1 MRFLGIDYGAR
12 RIGLALSDHL
22 ATVARPWQ
30 VVTAAGSAAASAKR
44 LVPVITD
51 LRASDDPELDG
62 LVVGLP
68 RRLNGDDTDQTPA
81 VRVFAEVLAEH
92 TGLPVV
98 FQDER
103 LSSVEADARLAD
115 RGADWRERKRLV
127 DAEAAAIILQ
137 DFLDGRER
145 RPA

>member
-30 VVTAAGSAAASAKR
+30 VVAAAGSAAASAK
-44 LVPVITD
+44 LLAPLIGK
-51 LRASDDPELDG
+51 LRSSDDPELDG

-68 RRLNGDDTDQTPA
+68 RRLNGEDTDQTPV

-92 TGLPVV
+92 TGLPVTL
-98 FQDER
+98 QDER
-103 LSSVEADARLAD
+103 LSSVEAEARLAD
-115 RGADWRERKRLV
+115 RGADWRARKQLV

-137 DFLDGRER
+137 DFLDARER
-145 RPA
+145 MPS

>member
-81 VRVFAEVLAEH
+81 VRVFAEVLAGH
-92 TGLPVV
+92 AGLPVV
-98 FQDER
+98 FQDDR